1 MFRPARKAAAYGL
14 AAIGFAVALAACGG
28 GGGGGGNGGNGM
40 PPGGGS
46 TPTPVATFP
55 ATLTQTITLGA
66 SPQTATFTQ
75 IASGASGS
83 VNFPA
88 TTSGAGS
95 ASITLQSTLPTGAPI
110 PQSANVRRPASLG
123 AVVTPLAYFI
133 VNPAN
138 AVTFGASPGFTFSF
152 PVGTL
157 QGYAYIAFFDP
168 THPALGWN
176 AIAGP
181 LPTSGTALIIPSQ
194 NLTSTISLAAG
205 TGSIFAIVENGA
217 PLPTPTP
224 SPTSTPAP
232 AAQQVTMSAAQ
243 PVAMTATLGAVTT
256 AITFPSLL
264 TDSTVTA
271 TVTASLGAPSGFP
284 IPSRVSSKMHRWNL
298 GASVTP
304 LVYLSVAPS
313 GVVDWDQTPAMRLTE
328 PPGVLQGDVYLAEY
342 FGTPYGWIALTP
354 PVSPSSTS
362 VALPSFIES
371 VTLASGAATVF
382 AIVQNGA
389 PLPTPTP
396 YATPTPIAAG
406 GTGLTGFT
414 DKNGIGWGPPGIA
427 YAFDYPVD
435 NGYNGAGTSIGII
448 ITACPNPGDLS
459 AFWSYFQITPT
470 PSVTCTP
477 IDGGSSAAPSSE
489 ETLDS
494 ETISGLAPGA
504 SVKVYVVPGL
514 TDQDVND
521 ALAKAVSDRM
531 WAVSMSLG
539 QCEANANGYADTN
552 IIAAANQGTA
562 VVASSG
568 DQGNECFNGPGSYI
582 PGVSYPASNP
592 LVVAVG
598 GTESDYNN
606 PTTVAQAVQ
615 QMTTPAAWNDT
626 LCSAGQCA
634 GGGGVSHVYAIPP
647 WQQAVNT
654 TMNGGSATMR
664 NVPDIG
670 MPAVEAAI
678 DLHGAWQ
685 SELGTSWSA
694 PQTAALIAELDEY
707 CNTTFAYWNDW
718 LDYAYELKNSAFIDV
733 TQGNNQFAGATPY
746 YSAGPGFDNVS
757 GVGMPL
763 GMPIANT
770 ICPNRQPLG
779 LARARA
785 QGQETAQRLMVRHS
799 QASRSIA
806 TPMIRGLTSAV
817 RRSAMQETR
826 IQVVLAQP
834 SVADET
840 AVVQALRS
848 AGFTIV
854 KTYPIHTLVDA
865 QAPAA
870 TIERYFETN
879 ISNVIEGRYGQRYT
893 NLRPLTIP
901 SGIAPYVRTIITNNL
916 VTMSTQ

>member
-1 MFRPARKAAAYGL
+1 MFRPVRKAAAYGL
-14 AAIGFAVALAACGG
+14 AAIGFAAALAACGG

-55 ATLTQTITLGA
+55 ATLTQTVTLGP

-123 AVVTPLAYFI
+123 AVVTPLAYFV

-138 AVTFGASPGFTFSF
+138 AVTFGASPGFTFAF

-181 LPTSGTALIIPSQ
+181 LSTSGTALIIPSQ
-194 NLTSTISLAAG
+194 NLASTITLAAG
-205 TGSIFAIVENGA
+205 TGSIFAIVENGT

-224 SPTSTPAP
+224 SPTPSPAP

-256 AITFPSLL
+256 AITFPSLV

-271 TVTASLGAPSGFP
+271 TVTASLGEPSGVP
-284 IPSRVSSKMHRWNL
+284 IPSRVSSKMHQFNL
-298 GASVTP
+298 GANVTP
-304 LVYLSVAPS
+304 LIYFSVTPS
-313 GVVDWDQTPAMRLTE
+313 GVVDWDQTPAMRLIE
-328 PPGVLQGDVYLAEY
+328 PQGVLQGNVYLAEY
-342 FGTPYGWIALTP
+342 YGTSYGWIALTP

-362 VALPSFIES
+362 VALPSIIES
-371 VTLASGAATVF
+371 VGLANGATTVF
-382 AIVQNGA
+382 AIVQNGT

-396 YATPTPIAAG
+396 HVTPSPVAAN
-406 GTGLTGFT
+406 GTGLSGLAY
-414 DKNGIGWGPPGIA
+414 NSIGWGPPGIA
-427 YAFDYPVD
+427 YAYDYPVD

-448 ITACPNPGDLS
+448 INACPNPGDLT

-470 PSVTCTP
+470 PSVTCIP
-477 IDGGSSAAPSSE
+477 IDGGSSAAPSGE

-504 SVKVYVVPGL
+504 SVKVYVVPSL
-514 TDQDVND
+514 ADQDIND
-521 ALAKAVSDRM
+521 ALAQAVSDGM
-531 WAVSMSLG
+531 WVVNMSFG
-539 QCEANANGYADTN
+539 QCEASANGFADTN

-562 VVASSG
+562 VIASSG
-568 DQGNECFNGPGSYI
+568 DQGNECVNGPNPYV

-606 PTTVAQAVQ
+606 PTTLAQAVQ
-615 QMTTPAAWNDT
+615 QMTTPTAWNDM
-626 LCSAGQCA
+626 LCASGQCA

-647 WQQAVNT
+647 WQQTVNT
-654 TMNGGSATMR
+654 TTSGGSATMR

-670 MPAVEAAI
+670 MPAVGAAV
-678 DLHGAWQ
+678 DLNGTWQ
-685 SELGTSWSA
+685 SFLGTSWSA
-694 PQTAALIAELDEY
+694 PQAAALIAELDEY
-707 CNTTFAYWNDW
+707 CNSSFAYWNDW
-718 LDYAYELKNSAFIDV
+718 LDYAYELNNSTFIDV
-733 TQGNNQFAGATPY
+733 TQGNNQFSSATPY
-746 YSAGPGFDNVS
+746 YSAGLGFDNVS

-763 GMPIANT
+763 GMPIAKS

-785 QGQETAQRLMVRHS
+785 QGEEEAQRIMARYS
-799 QASRSIA
+799 QTSRNIPV
-806 TPMIRGLTSAV
+806 PMTRGLTSAM
-817 RRSAMQETR
+817 RRSPTQVTR

-834 SVADET
+834 SPTDET

-848 AGFTIV
+848 AGFTII
-854 KTYPIHTLVDA
+854 KIYPVHTLVDA
-865 QAPAA
+865 EAPAA
-870 TIERYFETN
+870 TIEHYFGTD
-879 ISNVIEGRYGQRYT
+879 ISNVTEGRFGQRYT
-893 NLRPLTIP
+893 NVRPVTVP
-901 SGIAPYVRTIITNNL
+901 SGIAPYVRTIIANDL
-916 VTMSTQ
+916 VTASTQ